1 MFGAC
6 IVLNVVQ
13 SIGEFIL
20 SHANVKV
27 KPRGKIYSINE
38 GNERDWDEPVKEFIN
53 SKKHPPPGPDG
64 NPAKPYSA
72 RYVGSMVADIH
83 RTLLYGGVFC
93 YPAGHD
99 SPDGK
104 VRLAAYCTALALSL
118 TQYLHVSS
126 FFLML

>member
-1 MFGAC
+1 M
-6 IVLNVVQ
+6 NVVQ

-20 SHANVKV
+20 SHANVKM

-38 GNERDWDEPVKEFIN
+38 GNERDWDEPVTEFIH

-64 NPAKPYSA
+64 KPGKPYAA

-83 RTLLYGGVFC
+83 RTLLYGGVFA

-104 VRLAAYCTALALSL
+104 VSTPETVRRVLGCLLVGTTPAISKISA
-118 TQYLHVSS
+118 V
-126 FFLML
+126 F